1 MTTPQ
6 PNSQARE
13 FCLQFLYQCEI
24 HKIFYFSLPHFQRFV
39 AENDL
44 DITVTEKLENL
55 AVGVLAQQKIIDDLV
70 RQHSTKWTLERMP
83 TMDRMVLRLATYE
96 LLATPTPVKVVLN
109 EAIELAKR
117 YGTEHSSSF
126 VNGVLDSI
134 ADKLKKHGP
143 TANQLP
149 PLK

>member
-1 MTTPQ
+1 MTTLHQ

-13 FCLQFLYQCEI
+13 HCLQFLYQCEM

-39 AENDL
+39 EENDL
-44 DITVTEKLENL
+44 SSVVTEKVEGL
-55 AVGVLAQQKIIDDLV
+55 AIGVLAQQKPIDDLL
-70 RQHSTKWTLERMP
+70 RQHSTKWSLERMP

-96 LLATPTPVKVVLN
+96 LLATTTPVRVVLN

-134 ADKLKKHGP
+134 ADKLKKHGTP
-143 TANQLP
+143 TSQTPHN
-149 PLK
+149 

>member
-1 MTTPQ
+1 MTPQ

-13 FCLQFLYQCEI
+13 HCLQFLYQCES
-24 HKIFYFSLPHFQRFV
+24 HKIFYFSLAHFQRFV
-39 AENDL
+39 EENGL
-44 DITVTEKLENL
+44 DSIVAEKLEGL
-55 AVGVLAQQKIIDDLV
+55 ATGVLAQQKTIDDLL
-70 RQHSTKWTLERMP
+70 RQHSTKWSLERMP
-83 TMDRMVLRLATYE
+83 VMDRMVLRLATYE

-134 ADKLKKHGP
+134 ADKLKKNGTSTPQP
-143 TANQLP
+143 THT
-149 PLK
+149 K